1 MEDHDVKNWDVPS
14 LPSRSRNL
22 PGRFEGSIFTCTLG
36 KSTRVR
42 SDSDLRNISNALIDC
57 QLNELNNRFHSDTY
71 GLMASAA
78 ILMSPSLDI
87 NDTTLATKANSLND
101 TGKR

>member
-1 MEDHDVKNWDVPS
+1 MCV
-14 LPSRSRNL
+14 
-22 PGRFEGSIFTCTLG
+22 
-36 KSTRVR
+36 
-42 SDSDLRNISNALIDC
+42 
-57 QLNELNNRFHSDTY
+57 LNELNNRFHSDTY

-101 TGKR
+101 TGKCFQITISESELAVQLIERKKNRGEHLKSILEVIDM

>member
-1 MEDHDVKNWDVPS
+1 M
-14 LPSRSRNL
+14 RSA
-22 PGRFEGSIFTCTLG
+22 
-36 KSTRVR
+36 
-42 SDSDLRNISNALIDC
+42 DLRNISNALIDC

-71 GLMASAA
+71 GLRASAA

-101 TGKR
+101 TGKRFQITISESELAVFVQLIKRKKNRTTSQKYS